1 MAPAKLEAAL
11 LPKRPG
17 LNSYVTTDT
26 SVWNLAMQKPTHLLQ
41 CQHLFVALK
50 SSLTLQLSLCRS
62 QCPAQEHS
70 PAQEAPHTCSNAGMV
85 L

>member
-17 LNSYVTTDT
+17 LNSYITTDT

-41 CQHLFVALK
+41 CQHL
-50 SSLTLQLSLCRS
+50 LCGS
-62 QCPAQEHS
+62 
-70 PAQEAPHTCSNAGMV
+70 
-85 L
+85 